1 MCVLE
6 VSPVT
11 VYRLVV
17 HLATVY
23 KLEVRL
29 VTVYKLMCVSLVQ
42 LVAVFFFDPSCKT
55 LVGVCN

>member
-42 LVAVFFFDPSCKT
+42 LVAVFDPSCKT